1 MTAKRAAKKTAPS
14 APDREQVAAYLLAHP
29 EFFAEQPHLLVELR
43 IPHDSGA
50 AVSLI
55 ERQVEH
61 LRTELQQ
68 TQKKLVHLVSLAKDN
83 ESVATRMHRLV
94 LSLVSGRDFEQL
106 QSALKTHL
114 RDEFG
119 ADAVRFFLFPADD
132 HSNPVGTNEE
142 AQALELDPLRTEFLE
157 LLTAGRP
164 VCGPL
169 QAQQLPILFPEEA
182 SRVRSA
188 ALIPVEAGPVLGILA
203 IGSEDPERFRP
214 AMATDFLRQLGEIIG
229 HKLRAIPL
237 PGV

>member
-1 MTAKRAAKKTAPS
+1 MTAKRAVKKPAPTTL
-14 APDREQVAAYLLAHP
+14 DGDQVAAYLLAHP
-29 EFFAEQPHLLVELR
+29 EFFEEHPRLLESLRVPH
-43 IPHDSGA
+43 PSGA

-61 LRTELQQ
+61 LRAELQQ
-68 TQKKLVHLVSLAKDN
+68 AHKKLVHLVSLAKDN
-83 ESVATRMHRLV
+83 DSVAARMHRLT
-94 LSLVSGRDFEQL
+94 LSLVVGKDFEQL

-119 ADAVRFFLFPADD
+119 ADAVRFLLFPAEQP
-132 HSNPVGTNEE
+132 NPQGPSEG
-142 AQALELDPLRTEFLE
+142 AQAERIDPQVTAFLEFLG
-157 LLTAGRP
+157 AGRP

-169 QAQQLPILFPEEA
+169 HAEQLHTLFPEEA
-182 SRVRSA
+182 ERVRSA
-188 ALIPVEAGPVLGILA
+188 ALIPVDAGPVLGILA
-203 IGSEDPERFRP
+203 IGSEDAERFRP